1 MIGNI
6 KQRVKLSD
14 YRGKQN
20 VVLVFYPADWTPVC
34 SAELPAFNAELEK
47 FEGYQ
52 RRVIG
57 ISVDSIPSHIAW
69 QKKEIGILSLPL
81 ASDFYPHGE
90 IAAKYGILR
99 ESEPVP
105 GISERAVF
113 VVDKKGKI
121 AYAKVAPHRPAAGN
135 GRSVCGAA
143 EAVRNSCEF
152 PSYSRERRTGSRS
165 DKPPKS
171 EGGHVPPVLASLSV
185 SHSGLVV

>member
-1 MIGNI
+1 MAPLIVGDVAPDFDMPAVMGNI

-52 RRVIG
+52 AAVIG

-90 IAAKYGILR
+90 VAMKYGILR
-99 ESEPVP
+99 EGEPVA

-113 VVDKKGKI
+113 VVDKQGKI
-121 AYAKVAPHRPAAGN
+121 AYAKVYPIDRQPETED
-135 GRSVCGAA
+135 VF
-143 EAVRNSCEF
+143 AVLR
-152 PSYSRERRTGSRS
+152 
-165 DKPPKS
+165 K
-171 EGGHVPPVLASLSV
+171 L
-185 SHSGLVV
+185 